1 MALEHAILV
10 SLAERS
16 ASGYDLAR
24 RFDASIG
31 FFWKATH
38 QQIYKVLARML
49 AGGWVSA
56 TLIPG
61 EGRPAR
67 REYAIAEPG
76 RAELLRWSATQS
88 APENI
93 RMELA
98 VKIQG
103 ISYGNRAAVLDE
115 VQRHRELHAQ
125 LLAYYL
131 KDAER
136 WYPDRVAVGRGRTCR
151 RGWVLPG
158 RHRATSASSSTG
170 ARSPR
175 HPREVP
181 MSRPTRTCCRR

>member
-10 SLAERS
+10 SLAERA

-38 QQIYKVLARML
+38 QQIYKVLARME
-49 AGGWVSA
+49 AEEWVRA
-56 TLIPG
+56 TVIPT

-67 REYAIAEPG
+67 KEYALAEAG

-88 APENI
+88 APESI

-98 VKIQG
+98 VKVRG
-103 ISYGNRAAVLDE
+103 IAYGNRPAVLDE
-115 VQRHRELHAQ
+115 VARHRELHAQ
-125 LLAYYL
+125 VLAYYE

-136 WYPDRVAVGRGRTCR
+136 WFPDPDAVAEADLPA
-151 RGWVLPG
+151 WLVLQG
-158 RHRATSASSSTG
+158 GIGHERFLVDWCTQILTTLSG
-170 ARSPR
+170 DAR
-175 HPREVP
+175 
-181 MSRPTRTCCRR
+181 